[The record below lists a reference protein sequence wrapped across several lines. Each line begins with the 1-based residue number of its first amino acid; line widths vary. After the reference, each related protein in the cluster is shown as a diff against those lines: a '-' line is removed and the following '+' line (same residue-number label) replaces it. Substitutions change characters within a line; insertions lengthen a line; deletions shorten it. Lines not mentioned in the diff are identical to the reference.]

1 VNKPS
6 ARFPERGDTM
16 PVGNLSFIIE
26 RNYNTCPWIDD
37 VAQTL
42 GWQNKHR
49 AFQALRVTL
58 LTLRDYLTIDEVNHL
73 GQQLPVWLAV
83 YYYVGWQPHQI
94 HPKLASG
101 QIGVNLHKSIW
112 QALAPVVS
120 DAEVKLIAQA
130 VIRVLCRR
138 LPERPVIT
146 ILHKVSRQ
154 LESPIN
160 VNTYR
165 RYG

>member
-42 GWQNKHR
+42 GWKNKHR

-73 GQQLPVWLAV
+73 GKQLPIWLAA

-94 HPKLASG
+94 HPNIMQG
-101 QIGVNLHKSIW
+101 QIRFNLHRSIW
-112 QALAPVVS
+112 QTLAPIAS
-120 DAEVKLIAQA
+120 DAEAKLIAQA

-154 LESPIN
+154 LESPLN
-160 VNTYR
+160 RNTYQ